1 MSADIATALITA
13 GGATVLAVVTYA
25 LTKKRERDADL
36 RKERLAHYKG
46 FVGSLSGILEGEA
59 TPSGHRA
66 FAKACNN
73 LNLIAPQS
81 VIRAM
86 QAYQHEIRLSNPS
99 RDIELQEQL
108 LSRLLYEM
116 RKDLGVS
123 PKDSA
128 NFKIGLWAS
137 GIPVNGP

>member
-1 MSADIATALITA
+1 
-13 GGATVLAVVTYA
+13 
-25 LTKKRERDADL
+25 
-36 RKERLAHYKG
+36 
-46 FVGSLSGILEGEA
+46 
-59 TPSGHRA
+59 
-66 FAKACNN
+66 
-73 LNLIAPQS
+73 
-81 VIRAM
+81 M